1 MKKFLLHFLK
11 FTLFAGVFYAVVL
24 CIWSWIMP
32 DFMAK
37 NVRNCIG
44 CYGHLNTRVKEIP
57 KFKDVDILVLG
68 SSHAYRGF
76 DNRVFEKY
84 GLKLFNLGSSSQSP
98 MQTNVLLN
106 QYVDQLNPKLVV
118 LESYAGVLGL
128 DGVESSLDL
137 AANNQMDHHYYKTL
151 FDLKNIRSINSAIY
165 GTFREILG
173 LNDNFVEDSIQ
184 AEDKY
189 VSGGFVE
196 TEFRQNPYTAEKE
209 NPWEI
214 SATQLN
220 YLEKNIELLKEK
232 NIPYLIVQTPI
243 TKRLYEARTNNAEID
258 SILNSYGTYK
268 SFQTDLNLNDTIDF
282 YDSNH
287 LNQEAVVKFNEV
299 FIEYLRKQKLI
310 TP

>member
-11 FTLFAGVFYAVVL
+11 FILFAGVFYAVVL

-137 AANNQMDHHYYKTL
+137 AANNKMDQHYYKTL

-173 LNDNFVEDSIQ
+173 LNDDFVEDSIQ
-184 AEDKY
+184 GEDKY

-196 TEFRQNPYTAEKE
+196 TEFRKNPYAEERKKS
-209 NPWEI
+209 WEI
-214 SATQLN
+214 NSTQLE

-232 NIPYLIVQTPI
+232 KIPYLIVQTPI
-243 TKRLYEARTNNAEID
+243 TKRLYESRINNSEID

-268 SFQTDLNLNDTIDF
+268 SFQFDLDLNDTLDF

-287 LNQEAVVKFNEV
+287 LNQEAIVKFNEV
-299 FIEYLRKQKLI
+299 FIEYLKSYNLI
-310 TP
+310 QN